1 VSDLRSPA
9 LGIVCEP
16 RQRCE
21 RYHVEGLIRQ
31 YGADAKLPDLLPA
44 LSADCPKRASVGVYE
59 RCKAVFERRG

>member
-1 VSDLRSPA
+1 VSDLRSSV

-21 RYHVEGLIRQ
+21 RYDVEGFIRQ

-44 LSADCPKRASVGVYE
+44 LLADCLSISAE
-59 RCKAVFERRG
+59 I